1 MGSTNLKR
9 YKALVFFMFCI
20 CQTYPDKV
28 FVTEDLS
35 FALEKQSVFKINT
48 VTDTVTCLKVT
59 ASLYISLI
67 KEYYIVKREI

>member
-1 MGSTNLKR
+1 
-9 YKALVFFMFCI
+9 MFCV

-28 FVTEDLS
+28 FVKDLS

-67 KEYYIVKREI
+67 KEYYILKREI